1 LEKGVT
7 AVTEGA
13 LFLQIIHIFLLKL
26 TFNPADIYF
35 ARVKKYNSIICVQ
48 ANQRSVANM
57 SNRVEKAYDL
67 AKEAYSAIGVDTQS
81 AIDKLNKITLSLH
94 CWQGDD
100 VGGFENF
107 GTGLTGG
114 IAATGN
120 YPGKARTPDELRGD
134 LEVAMS
140 VIPGSS
146 KVNLHANYAEMNGK
160 PVDRDKLTSAQF
172 SGWAQWAVSKKIG
185 LDFNPTYFSHPKA
198 GEGTLCHPDRAIR
211 QFWVDHGIACR
222 KIGEYFGKTTGVTC
236 LTNIWL
242 PDGAKDM
249 PADTAAPRQRLTES
263 LDAILAE
270 KIDPKYNKDAVESKL
285 FGIGSEAYVAGS
297 HEFYMGYA
305 IKHNI
310 LLTLDAGHFH
320 PTEVISA
327 KISALMLYLDEL
339 LLHVSRPVRWDSDHV
354 VLFDD
359 ELQAIMAQI
368 VRGGYENRVNIALDY
383 FDASINRVAAWA
395 IGARNTRKAL
405 LKAFLEPV
413 DTLKSL
419 EAAGD
424 NTSVLALT
432 EEYKS
437 LPWSA
442 VWDYYCQTADVPVG
456 AAWLAE
462 VKDYEAKVLSK
473 R

>member
-1 LEKGVT
+1 M
-7 AVTEGA
+7 
-13 LFLQIIHIFLLKL
+13 
-26 TFNPADIYF
+26 
-35 ARVKKYNSIICVQ
+35 SI
-48 ANQRSVANM
+48 
-57 SNRVEKAYDL
+57 RVEKAFEL
-67 AKEAYSAIGVDTQS
+67 AREAYGVLGVDALQ
-81 AIDKLNKITLSLH
+81 AVNKANSIPLSLH

-134 LEVAMS
+134 LEAAMAL
-140 VIPGSS
+140 IPGKQ
-146 KVNLHANYAEMNGK
+146 KVNLHASYAEMGGK
-160 PVDRDKLTSAQF
+160 PVDRDRLSPEQF
-172 SGWAQWAVSKKIG
+172 SGWAQWAVGRKIG

-198 GEGTLCHPDRAIR
+198 GEGTLTHRDPAIR

-222 KIGEYFGKTTGVTC
+222 KIGEYFGRTTGVTC
-236 LTNIWL
+236 INNIWL

-249 PADTAAPRQRLTES
+249 PADSVAPRQRLMES
-263 LDAILAE
+263 LDAILKE

-305 IKHNI
+305 IRNNMM
-310 LLTLDAGHFH
+310 LTLDAGHFH

-327 KISALMLYLDEL
+327 KIPALMLFLDEL

-359 ELQAIMAQI
+359 ELNAIMAQI
-368 VRGGYENRVNIALDY
+368 VRGGYESRVNIALDY

-405 LKAFLEPV
+405 LKALLEP
-413 DTLKSL
+413 TAELKKL
-419 EAAGD
+419 EEAGD
-424 NTSVLALT
+424 NTSVLALN

-437 LPWSA
+437 MPWAA
-442 VWDYYCQTADVPVG
+442 VWDYCCLTAGVPVG
-456 AAWLAE
+456 AEWLAK
-462 VKDYEAKVLSK
+462 VKEYEGNVLSK

>member
-1 LEKGVT
+1 
-7 AVTEGA
+7 
-13 LFLQIIHIFLLKL
+13 
-26 TFNPADIYF
+26 
-35 ARVKKYNSIICVQ
+35 
-48 ANQRSVANM
+48 M
-57 SNRVEKAYDL
+57 SSRVEKAYEL
-67 AKEAYSAIGVDTQS
+67 AQEAYSSIGVDTRQ
-81 AIDKLNKITLSLH
+81 AIEKIKKIPLSLH

-120 YPGKARTPDELRGD
+120 YPGKARTPEELRSD
-134 LEVAMS
+134 LEAAMAL
-140 VIPGSS
+140 IPGNQ
-146 KVNLHANYAEMNGK
+146 KVSLHASYAEMNGK
-160 PVDRDKLTSAQF
+160 PVDRNKLTSEQF
-172 SGWAQWAVSKKIG
+172 SGWAQWAVGKKIG

-198 GEGTLCHPDRAIR
+198 GEGTLSHPDKAIR
-211 QFWVDHGIACR
+211 QFWIEHGIACR

-236 LTNIWL
+236 LNNIWL

-249 PADTAAPRQRLTES
+249 PADTEAPRQRLMEA
-263 LDAILAE
+263 LDEVLAE

-285 FGIGSEAYVAGS
+285 FGIGSEAYVVGS

-305 IKHNI
+305 IKRGV

-327 KISALMLYLDEL
+327 KISALMLYLDEM

-354 VLFDD
+354 VLMDD

-413 DTLKSL
+413 TELKRL
-419 EAAGD
+419 EAVGD

-437 LPWSA
+437 LPWAA
-442 VWDYYCQTADVPVG
+442 VWDYYCLTENVPVG
-456 AAWLAE
+456 AAWLGQ
-462 VKDYEAKVLSK
+462 VKEYEAKVLSK

>member
-1 LEKGVT
+1 MSSRIEN
-7 AVTEGA
+7 A
-13 LFLQIIHIFLLKL
+13 
-26 TFNPADIYF
+26 F
-35 ARVKKYNSIICVQ
+35 A
-48 ANQRSVANM
+48 
-57 SNRVEKAYDL
+57 L
-67 AKEAYSAIGVDTQS
+67 AKEAYASIGVDVEK
-81 AIDKLNKITLSLH
+81 AMEKLNKVPLSLH

-100 VGGFENF
+100 VGGFESF

-120 YPGKARTPDELRGD
+120 YPGKARTPDELRAD
-134 LEVAMS
+134 LELAMS
-140 VIPGSS
+140 LIPGSK
-146 KVNLHANYAEMNGK
+146 KVNLHASYAEMNGK
-160 PVDRDKLTSAQF
+160 PVGRDALGEAQF
-172 SGWAQWAVSKKIG
+172 KNWAEWAVAQKIG

-198 GEGTLCHPDRAIR
+198 EEGTLTHADPAIR

-222 KIGEYFGKTTGVTC
+222 RIGEYFGRTTGQTC
-236 LTNIWL
+236 ITNIWL

-249 PADTAAPRQRLTES
+249 PADTEAPRRRLMES
-263 LDAILAE
+263 LDAILKD

-285 FGIGSEAYVAGS
+285 FGIGSESYVAGS

-305 IKHNI
+305 MKKGV
-310 LLTLDAGHFH
+310 LLALDAGHFH

-327 KISALMLYLDEL
+327 KISALMLFLDEL

-359 ELQAIMAQI
+359 ELQAIVGQI
-368 VRGGYENRVNIALDY
+368 VRGGYENRVYIALDY

-405 LKAFLEPV
+405 LKALLEPV
-413 DTLKSL
+413 ETLKKL

-424 NTSVLALT
+424 RTSVLALT
-432 EEYKS
+432 EEYKAM
-437 LPWSA
+437 PWAA
-442 VWDYYCQTADVPVG
+442 VWDRYCLQQDVPVG
-456 AAWLAE
+456 ADWLGA
-462 VKDYEAKVLSK
+462 VKSYEAKVLSK